1 LPWNAVTA
9 VAFAGGRFLLAGDR
23 EGALRVL
30 DLSDGGWLPARLGH
44 FDALTALAVAPD
56 GRAVASGSRDTTAL
70 VWRTDALTGGRPPAQ
85 ARKTAPELEALWQA
99 LTGEDATKADRAGWV
114 LAAAPEAVDFLKARV
129 PPTPAADE
137 ARMKAL
143 VAGLDAASFR
153 AREEATAELGRLA
166 DVAAPALR
174 AVVARP
180 PSAEAGRRAE
190 GLLARLSWD
199 GRDPVA
205 ARAVEVLERAGT
217 AAARALLET
226 LALGNPA
233 ARQTRDAKES
243 VDRLR
248 RGAR

>member
-1 LPWNAVTA
+1 
-9 VAFAGGRFLLAGDR
+9 
-23 EGALRVL
+23 
-30 DLSDGGWLPARLGH
+30 
-44 FDALTALAVAPD
+44 
-56 GRAVASGSRDTTAL
+56 
-70 VWRTDALTGGRPPAQ
+70 
-85 ARKTAPELEALWQA
+85 
-99 LTGEDATKADRAGWV
+99 
-114 LAAAPEAVDFLKARV
+114 
-129 PPTPAADE
+129 
-137 ARMKAL
+137 
-143 VAGLDAASFR
+143 
-153 AREEATAELGRLA
+153 
-166 DVAAPALR
+166 
-174 AVVARP
+174 VVARP